1 MSEEPAKSK
10 RPDLFL
16 GLVAPLAS
24 PLDRLLGALE
34 QAFSSYG
41 YRQEVV
47 HLIEELRA
55 LEAYSTV
62 PESPLDQRY
71 ERFMDAGDE
80 VREKTKSW
88 DVMARFG
95 TAKLSSLRKDTTDSD
110 QPRVYIFRSLKHP
123 DEVRFLRRVYGDSFL
138 LIGGFLSRSQ
148 RVERLAENIADSL
161 FEKKGATHKIIA
173 ERLIER
179 DTDDGKD
186 FGQRVID
193 TFHMADFFVD
203 LGEEL
208 SRVESELERFVDLV
222 FGHPYITPTKEE
234 YGMFH
239 AFAASLRSAALG
251 RQVGAA
257 IFTGAG
263 EILAL
268 GANEVPKAGGGSYWP
283 GDAPDGRDFQKGV
296 DSNDVYKHKV
306 FQDVLRR
313 LKERDWLKPEKA
325 ELDLPELEQLARSA
339 GIVSGAYF
347 RDLIEF
353 GRCVHAEMSAL
364 MDALRRGVS
373 VEGARLFVTTFPCH
387 NCTAH
392 IIAAGIQ
399 DLTYIEPYP
408 KSLAKDLFSDSISVE
423 ERDARKIPFLPFA
436 GIAPSIYPRV
446 FRSGERKSGGQVLNW
461 KRSEESPRR
470 YASSDSY
477 IQAETIETT
486 ILIRILG
493 DAGLQEPIYGEESS
507 SEDNIPKA

>member
-1 MSEEPAKSK
+1 MDEAVGKPK

-16 GLVAPLAS
+16 GLVAPIAS
-24 PLDRLLGALE
+24 PLERLLGALE

-41 YRQEVV
+41 YRTEVV

-55 LEAYSTV
+55 LEAYSEI
-62 PESPLDQRY
+62 PESPLDKRY
-71 ERFMDAGDE
+71 EKFMDAGDE

-95 TAKLSSLRKDTTDSD
+95 TAKLSSLRGDTGETE
-110 QPRVYIFRSLKHP
+110 QPTVYIFRSLKHP
-123 DEVRFLRRVYGDSFL
+123 DEVRFLRRVYGESFL
-138 LIGGFLSRSQ
+138 LVGGFLSRNR
-148 RVERLAENIADSL
+148 RVERLSENIANSL
-161 FEKKGATHKIIA
+161 FEKICANHKIVA
-173 ERLIER
+173 EKLIER

-208 SRVESELERFVDLV
+208 SRVESEVSRFVDLV
-222 FGHPYITPTKEE
+222 FGYPYITPTKEE
-234 YGMFH
+234 HGMFH

-251 RQVGAA
+251 RQVGAS
-257 IFTGAG
+257 IFSEAG

-268 GANEVPKAGGGSYWP
+268 GANEVPKSGGGSYWP
-283 GDAPDGRDFQKGV
+283 GDMPDGRDFQKGV
-296 DSNDVYKHKV
+296 DSNDLYKHKV
-306 FQDVLRR
+306 FQDILRR
-313 LKERDWLKPEKA
+313 LRESEWLRQDKA
-325 ELDLPELEQLARSA
+325 ELDLSELEQQAMKA
-339 GIVSGAYF
+339 GIISGAYF

-373 VEGARLFVTTFPCH
+373 VQGARLFVTTFPCH

-392 IIAAGIQ
+392 IIAAGIR

-423 ERDARKIPFLPFA
+423 ERDAKKIPFLPFA
-436 GIAPSIYPRV
+436 GIAPSIYSRV
-446 FRSGERKSGGQVLNW
+446 FRCGERKSGGQVLKWN
-461 KRSEESPRR
+461 RSEESPRR
-470 YASSDSY
+470 YTSSDSY
-477 IQAETIETT
+477 IQAETIETE
-486 ILIRILG
+486 ILISLLV
-493 DAGLQEPIYGEESS
+493 DAELLLDQA
-507 SEDNIPKA
+507 NK